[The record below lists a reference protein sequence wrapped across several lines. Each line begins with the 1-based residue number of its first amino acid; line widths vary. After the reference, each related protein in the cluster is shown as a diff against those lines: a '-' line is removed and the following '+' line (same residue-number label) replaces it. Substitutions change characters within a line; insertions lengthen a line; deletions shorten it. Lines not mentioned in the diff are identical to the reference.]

1 MHRYGQFCPIAKAT
15 ELLGERWTFL
25 IVRELLVGSRRFNE
39 IQRGLGGVSPALL
52 TRRLK
57 AMEENGLLYKIGSEY
72 FPSDA
77 STELH
82 PILMSLGEWG
92 LKWAKSHLTDEDYDV
107 EFLMHYLR
115 LSIVPERLPAV
126 ETVLKFKFLDI
137 DDNPNWWLLVKS
149 EEIDICIKDPGKNVD
164 MFFTT
169 TVRLMSEVWMGQRT
183 YREVISSEDLMVVG
197 NAQLMRTIPLW
208 LTNSP
213 FSKMEPEELVTE

>member
-1 MHRYGQFCPIAKAT
+1 
-15 ELLGERWTFL
+15 
-25 IVRELLVGSRRFNE
+25 
-39 IQRGLGGVSPALL
+39 
-52 TRRLK
+52 
-57 AMEENGLLYKIGSEY
+57 
-72 FPSDA
+72 
-77 STELH
+77 
-82 PILMSLGEWG
+82 MSLGEWG

-115 LSIVPERLPAV
+115 LSIVPERLPAA

-213 FSKMEPEELVTE
+213 FSKVEPEELVTE